1 MVLNKSKS
9 KQVLAQ
15 QGGLTRRKEIFV
27 GSMEKKPKVDEGR
40 NYSHRSKN
48 NKNMCVL
55 LEEGGI
61 PKANPS
67 KHCMVGM
74 HHLFCNKDRQLIGFR
89 GIGFSDSVI
98 IGTENLGGPPS
109 WLVEVESHE
118 DYNEAK
124 CMNSVYGNDD
134 LMASDNM
141 SDFLIDNQAIFLSP
155 RELTKAINSIEKSTV
170 VDPCLYG
177 QLQGGGQDTNT
188 INPVSLLTYLKNSST
203 IEVKLDRLISFLW
216 ATVKGYNNAFNVLK
230 EARMT
235 TKIAFLEGEFQTWE
249 ASWVHKVHFPPV
261 VDDLMAQVVLPPAPK
276 NKTAG
281 VGRPDSPVEPFDL
294 EEENRED
301 KDNKRRNRERSK
313 MRRKERKRSGGGKRR
328 RRSRN

>member
-1 MVLNKSKS
+1 M
-9 KQVLAQ
+9 
-15 QGGLTRRKEIFV
+15 
-27 GSMEKKPKVDEGR
+27 
-40 NYSHRSKN
+40 
-48 NKNMCVL
+48 
-55 LEEGGI
+55 
-61 PKANPS
+61 
-67 KHCMVGM
+67 
-74 HHLFCNKDRQLIGFR
+74 
-89 GIGFSDSVI
+89 
-98 IGTENLGGPPS
+98 
-109 WLVEVESHE
+109 
-118 DYNEAK
+118 
-124 CMNSVYGNDD
+124 
-134 LMASDNM
+134 
-141 SDFLIDNQAIFLSP
+141 SP

-188 INPVSLLTYLKNSST
+188 INPISLLTYLKNSST

-261 VDDLMAQVVLPPAPK
+261 VDDSMAQVVL
-276 NKTAG
+276 
-281 VGRPDSPVEPFDL
+281 PFDL

-313 MRRKERKRSGGGKRR
+313 MRRKERKRTGGGKRR